1 MAERRTDML
10 HKANGLSTMA
20 DIGRGLA
27 WLVYFRV
34 GERRDDCCWCGRDE
48 ASLVEVQWM
57 SRQWR
62 EKREKE
68 ILGGEEEKRGRSGE
82 RDGRAGIER
91 EKKNKKSIS

>member
-1 MAERRTDML
+1 MAERRTDTL

-57 SRQWR
+57 
-62 EKREKE
+62 
-68 ILGGEEEKRGRSGE
+68 
-82 RDGRAGIER
+82 
-91 EKKNKKSIS
+91 